1 VVVIRTL
8 FALFLVGCGGPSEY
22 QGKLT
27 NGMSGTPLASVRIVA
42 KASPIP
48 PDLTCQVREATTAAD
63 GTFTL
68 TDLCRNQNYVMS
80 IPAPTLQM
88 EGNTVVSAGE
98 VDAPFHSAWRCPDGH
113 GVYRLQG
120 ESIASLPTFADVA
133 SDEAKD
139 GTKVRYPEMKPTGK
153 VITIGEGDFLILA
166 GKRTIQ
172 KMQLHPL
179 VAQPNRVRLKG
190 DIIRD
195 HVFIGVSFD
204 AAGNPTPENATVDD
218 SKVTDVL
225 IRGEGMRFMAHDA
238 LPAGRYAL
246 LGDKD
251 SRVTI
256 LDFGESQ
263 VAK

>member
-1 VVVIRTL
+1 MIRTL

-22 QGKLT
+22 RGVLN
-27 NGMSGTPLASVRIVA
+27 NGMGGSPLGAVRIVA

-68 TDLCRNQNYVMS
+68 TDLCRKQNYVMS

-88 EGNTVVSAGE
+88 EGNTVVAATEGE
-98 VDAPFHSAWRCPDGH
+98 GAIEHRAWRSPDGH

-133 SDEAKD
+133 SDVAKD
-139 GTKVRYPEMKPTGK
+139 GTTVRYPEMKPTGK
-153 VITIGEGDFLILA
+153 VITIGKGDFLVLA

-179 VAQPNRVRLKG
+179 VAQPERVRLER

-204 AAGNPTPENATVDD
+204 GAGTPTQQKAVIDD
-218 SKVTDVL
+218 SKVTEVL

-238 LPAGRYAL
+238 VPAGRYAL
-246 LGDKD
+246 LGDED
-251 SRVTI
+251 ARVTI
-256 LDFGESQ
+256 LDFGSSQ
-263 VAK
+263 AAK